1 MRRPRRRL
9 WPRCSGEM
17 RPTTGELL
25 STPSTTFV
33 YIKRQADVE
42 VADKVKELKL
52 DGVYFIAD
60 TRREYP
66 NGSIGGQVIGYCN
79 VDGEGI
85 TGLELQ
91 YNDILSWHA
100 GPPTPRARRAGIPHS
115 RRREGGD
122 AGPSTARTS
131 WSPSTSSC
139 RTPWNRRSPR
149 A

>member
-1 MRRPRRRL
+1 M
-9 WPRCSGEM
+9 
-17 RPTTGELL
+17 
-25 STPSTTFV
+25 
-33 YIKRQADVE
+33 E

-91 YNDILSWHA
+91 YNDIL
-100 GPPTPRARRAGIPHS
+100 PARRAPTPPSAAS
-115 RRREGGD
+115 RD
-122 AGPSTARTS
+122 
-131 WSPSTSSC
+131 SPF
-139 RTPWNRRSPR
+139 P
-149 A
+149 AA